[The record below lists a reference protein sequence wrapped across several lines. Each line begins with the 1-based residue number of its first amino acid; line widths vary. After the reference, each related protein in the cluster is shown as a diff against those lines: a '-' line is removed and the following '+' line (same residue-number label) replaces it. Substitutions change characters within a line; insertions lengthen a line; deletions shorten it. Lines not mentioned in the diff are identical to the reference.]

1 MGKPTIRAEI
11 RRELKRALAN
21 ADWVAHHLLKV
32 RSLCVQGKRPEIG
45 GTVDKLG
52 EMVLA
57 VQSMIEK
64 FRDSI

>member
-21 ADWVAHHLLKV
+21 CDWATHHLVKV
-32 RSLCVQGKRPEIG
+32 HAYCVRGKRDDIASQ
-45 GTVDKLG
+45 VDKLG

-64 FRDSI
+64 FRASI